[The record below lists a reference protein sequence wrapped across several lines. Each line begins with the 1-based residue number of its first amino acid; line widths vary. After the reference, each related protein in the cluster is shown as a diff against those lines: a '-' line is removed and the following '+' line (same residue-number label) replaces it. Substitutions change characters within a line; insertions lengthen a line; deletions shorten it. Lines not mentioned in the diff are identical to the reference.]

1 MLLSVSAAHPLNWS
15 TPLVWSIMYPSSHA
29 NVAFLPGKF
38 PPPPKIV
45 MFGCGVG
52 LLHIT
57 ALQSNAADSWGLGW
71 HANSHASPAVA
82 GEVARVAL
90 DLARLPGAGLA
101 GRGVGLV
108 VAVRN
113 GLGGAAG
120 RGLAGQRREPHVFS
134 YAGLV
139 GDDTTDGVTVW
150 PA

>member
-1 MLLSVSAAHPLNWS
+1 
-15 TPLVWSIMYPSSHA
+15 
-29 NVAFLPGKF
+29 
-38 PPPPKIV
+38 

-101 GRGVGLV
+101 GRGGGLV
-108 VAVRN
+108 VAVRD
-113 GLGGAAG
+113 GLGGAG
-120 RGLAGQRREPHVFS
+120 RGRACR
-134 YAGLV
+134 
-139 GDDTTDGVTVW
+139 
-150 PA
+150 